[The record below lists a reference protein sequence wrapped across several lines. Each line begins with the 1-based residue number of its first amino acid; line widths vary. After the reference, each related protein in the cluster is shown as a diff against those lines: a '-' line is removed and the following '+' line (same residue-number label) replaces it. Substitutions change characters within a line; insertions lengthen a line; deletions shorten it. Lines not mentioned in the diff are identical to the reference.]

1 MTAAF
6 DQRESEKQA
15 ARLKS
20 LAEQVGQPAVA
31 GANGRKPLK
40 PEHQQT
46 WRECIEVV
54 ARDADRASRVTDK
67 HTLAWQWREQCRSA
81 GITFGWILGRILFR
95 LLVELA
101 SRWIEA
107 NRDQMTSGVAPS

>member
-1 MTAAF
+1 MTAAYS
-6 DQRESEKQA
+6 QRDEEEKKA

-20 LAEQVGQPAVA
+20 IAEQVAEETVA
-31 GANGRKPLK
+31 GRNGRRPLK

-46 WRECIEVV
+46 WKEVV
-54 ARDADRASRVTDK
+54 EVVSRDADRASRATDK
-67 HTLAWQWREQCRSA
+67 FTLAWQWREQCRSS

-107 NRDQMTSGVAPS
+107 NRKQDGADVD

>member
-6 DQRESEKQA
+6 EQCDDAAKQI

-20 LAEQVGQPAVA
+20 IAEQVGEPAVA
-31 GANGRKPLK
+31 GANGRKALK
-40 PEHQQT
+40 PEHRNV
-46 WRECIEVV
+46 WRDVIEVV
-54 ARDADRASRVTDK
+54 SQDADRAATVKDK

-81 GITFGWILGRILFR
+81 GITFGWVLGRILFR

-107 NRDQMTSGVAPS
+107 NRNQETQQ

>member
-6 DQRESEKQA
+6 EQSIEAKQS

-20 LAEQVGQPAVA
+20 IAEQVAQPTVA
-31 GANGRKPLK
+31 GRNGRKPLK
-40 PEHQQT
+40 PEHQKT
-46 WRECIEVV
+46 WNECVDVV
-54 ARDADRASRVTDK
+54 AKDAYRSSRATDK
-67 HTLAWQWREQCRSA
+67 FTLAWQWREQCRSA

-107 NRDQMTSGVAPS
+107 NQTQMKSGDAPS

>member
-1 MTAAF
+1 MTEAF
-6 DQRESEKQA
+6 DQREDDKQA

-20 LAEQVGQPAVA
+20 LAEQVAQPPVT
-31 GANGRKPLK
+31 GANGRRPLK

-46 WRECIEVV
+46 WKEVV
-54 ARDADRASRVTDK
+54 EVVSRDADRASRATDK
-67 HTLAWQWREQCRSA
+67 HTLAWQWREQCRAA

-107 NRDQMTSGVAPS
+107 NRKQDGADVD

>member
-6 DQRESEKQA
+6 EHRSESRIA
-15 ARLKS
+15 HLKS
-20 LAEQVGQPAVA
+20 LAEEVGQPVVA
-31 GANGRKPLK
+31 GANGRRPLK
-40 PEHQQT
+40 PEHRNV
-46 WRECIEVV
+46 WREVVEVV
-54 ARDADRASRVTDK
+54 SQDADRSAGETDK
-67 HTLAWQWREQCRSA
+67 HTLAWQWRNQCKSA

-107 NRDQMTSGVAPS
+107 NRKQETES